1 MKHTHILLEDV
12 NLQFLT
18 IRVRPR
24 KKKIFELRA
33 ANLPKSA
40 ACNLPTQAEKKRVWR
55 NGEGARRS
63 RRGRPGWCLG
73 RTAWANGL
81 GEALSECLG
90 KGLGEGLDGGLGE
103 SLGEGLSEG
112 EALMPEGWS
121 GAAFSIQGL
130 GLSVVAVQAA
140 RRSRKRILEE
150 GHSRIGEFNAQG
162 F

>member
-1 MKHTHILLEDV
+1 MGK
-12 NLQFLT
+12 
-18 IRVRPR
+18 
-24 KKKIFELRA
+24 
-33 ANLPKSA
+33 
-40 ACNLPTQAEKKRVWR
+40 
-55 NGEGARRS
+55 
-63 RRGRPGWCLG
+63 
-73 RTAWANGL
+73 GL
-81 GEALSECLG
+81 GE
-90 KGLGEGLDGGLGE
+90 GLGEGLDGGLGE

-150 GHSRIGEFNAQG
+150 GHSRIREFNAQG